1 MMRDHSDTVGQGFKA
16 RDDLCPCRA
25 GPVDNS
31 CSLSALPLSALA
43 FLRIFQTG
51 LGACLRDIPVRNPEG
66 ESGAVSDLFP
76 LTMGQGYLIH
86 I

>member
-1 MMRDHSDTVGQGFKA
+1 MRDHSDTVGQGYKA
-16 RDDLCPCRA
+16 GDVLRQCRI

-31 CSLSALPLSALA
+31 CKLSTLPLSALA
-43 FLRIFQTG
+43 YLRIFQTG
-51 LGACLRDIPVRNPEG
+51 LGAGPCDIPVRNPEG
-66 ESGAVSDLFP
+66 ESGVVSDLFS